1 INNEKNK
8 YEIISNN
15 KKKRSFNNRKLLL
28 DYLFNNI
35 THIDEKIQ
43 VQLTSYKKKE
53 FTKLANNIEKW
64 GINERFLS
72 KQIINSIKIKE
83 VVKVNE
89 DFSIKLVELYDYKKI
104 FLVKNNKDNSEV
116 IVHIYTDNIENAI
129 SLLTENYSKIK
140 NKPES
145 LIYQK
150 NNKWM
155 VEKINGERVIFSP
168 GKDLVLPL
176 RNMLERLDIA
186 MSSYTG
192 QLLDIVME
200 GLNLRYLIEVRNSGL
215 EGAENYLKWLRNFAD
230 LYKTKPSDQNDG
242 GFKEK
247 IQKAIYEYKLMQLTE
262 ETKNII
268 YFQAYQQER
277 INGIIHH
284 YNSFD
289 GQIPYTKVLKGLGL
303 EPVNKENKFLNEE
316 LLFKKI
322 DGLLTGKDSR
332 YIFVGYDRHQIAITY
347 KKYSEGKYKIS
358 FFDPQFGTFEF
369 DNIED
374 LKNIIREKQKT
385 YGLTKIENESLFYF
399 DEFIEVKSENYKPL
413 FSNDKSSENRKTF
426 INKGIAENL
435 KTVDFSLE
443 LAKNVTAR
451 VIHYDERGI

>member
-35 THIDEKIQ
+35 NHIDEKVE
-43 VQLTSYKKKE
+43 VQFTAYKKKE

-89 DFSIKLVELYDYKKI
+89 DFSIKLVELYNYKKV

-129 SLLTENYSKIK
+129 SLLTENYAKIK

-155 VEKINGERVIFSP
+155 VEKINGERVVFSP

-176 RNMLERLDIA
+176 KNMLEQLDIA

-200 GLNLRYLIEVRNSGL
+200 GLNLR
-215 EGAENYLKWLRNFAD
+215 
-230 LYKTKPSDQNDG
+230 
-242 GFKEK
+242 
-247 IQKAIYEYKLMQLTE
+247 
-262 ETKNII
+262 
-268 YFQAYQQER
+268 
-277 INGIIHH
+277 
-284 YNSFD
+284 
-289 GQIPYTKVLKGLGL
+289 
-303 EPVNKENKFLNEE
+303 
-316 LLFKKI
+316 
-322 DGLLTGKDSR
+322 
-332 YIFVGYDRHQIAITY
+332 
-347 KKYSEGKYKIS
+347 
-358 FFDPQFGTFEF
+358 
-369 DNIED
+369 
-374 LKNIIREKQKT
+374 
-385 YGLTKIENESLFYF
+385 
-399 DEFIEVKSENYKPL
+399 
-413 FSNDKSSENRKTF
+413 
-426 INKGIAENL
+426 
-435 KTVDFSLE
+435 
-443 LAKNVTAR
+443 
-451 VIHYDERGI
+451 

>member
-1 INNEKNK
+1 
-8 YEIISNN
+8 
-15 KKKRSFNNRKLLL
+15 
-28 DYLFNNI
+28 
-35 THIDEKIQ
+35 TA
-43 VQLTSYKKKE
+43 YKKKE

-89 DFSIKLVELYDYKKI
+89 DFSIKLIELYDYKKV

-129 SLLTENYSKIK
+129 SLLTENYAKIK
-140 NKPES
+140 NKAES

-155 VEKINGERVIFSP
+155 VEKINGERVVFSP

-176 RNMLERLDIA
+176 KNMLEQLDIA

-200 GLNLRYLIEVRNSGL
+200 GLNLRYLIEVRNSGI

-230 LYKTKPSDQNDG
+230 LYKTKPSDQNVG

-289 GQIPYTKVLKGLGL
+289 GQIPYAKALKGLGL

-322 DGLLTGKDSR
+322 DGLLTGKDCR
-332 YIFVGYDRHQIAITY
+332 YIFVGFDRHQIAITY

-385 YGLTKIENESLFYF
+385 YGLTKIENEPLFYF

-413 FSNDKSSENRKTF
+413 FSNDKSSE
-426 INKGIAENL
+426 
-435 KTVDFSLE
+435 
-443 LAKNVTAR
+443 
-451 VIHYDERGI
+451 

>member
-1 INNEKNK
+1 MNNHVITILDRIFDPLAKRIKEYIKNNITDKTIDYNEIKNLLLEKYLILSIYKNEDIAQDYLSEIAEGFAIYDRNKETKNMQSIKKKLDENIQLFINEIEAKKAKNKITTNKRSLESLFTNNEYYIYDLNFSGKRFFIYINNEKNK

-268 YFQAYQQER
+268 YF
-277 INGIIHH
+277 
-284 YNSFD
+284 
-289 GQIPYTKVLKGLGL
+289 
-303 EPVNKENKFLNEE
+303 
-316 LLFKKI
+316 
-322 DGLLTGKDSR
+322 
-332 YIFVGYDRHQIAITY
+332 
-347 KKYSEGKYKIS
+347 
-358 FFDPQFGTFEF
+358 
-369 DNIED
+369 
-374 LKNIIREKQKT
+374 
-385 YGLTKIENESLFYF
+385 
-399 DEFIEVKSENYKPL
+399 
-413 FSNDKSSENRKTF
+413 
-426 INKGIAENL
+426 
-435 KTVDFSLE
+435 
-443 LAKNVTAR
+443 
-451 VIHYDERGI
+451 